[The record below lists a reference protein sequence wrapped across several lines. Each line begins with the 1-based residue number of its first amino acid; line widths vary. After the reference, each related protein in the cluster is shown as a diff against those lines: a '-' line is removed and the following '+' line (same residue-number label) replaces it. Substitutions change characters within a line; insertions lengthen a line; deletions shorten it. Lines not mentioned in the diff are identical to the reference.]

1 MSQSV
6 VQVQQTEMQLWLDKV
21 EAWGQSD
28 SVDVQKDTCF
38 HLSTLRDFL
47 QRLVVN
53 INGMSSTT
61 ETMKKMPYLGQILGR
76 LCWNPVVT
84 ADDKSRALIFQCLWG
99 LYSEQPANALERTA
113 NKWMQN
119 LLCQLTTE
127 EDQSPSIVLLKH
139 LNVSPTQYHL
149 QVLRKV
155 VAKLQENIGKSCS
168 SLGDINER
176 CSCNRIVAT
185 CEACIPLVTCPEVA
199 PLIGSLLQRPFV
211 CPQAAL
217 GCDFLDAL
225 SSAYTSGCLSL
236 EERAVVALWYH
247 SLPNLEEA
255 VLCLLESTVLV
266 DTPLSLQQLE
276 QQIAQSLL
284 PKACAQ
290 HCSIFLV
297 VNDIFRSLLK
307 KQEDQPRIR
316 DLIHSFTSC
325 FYREVT
331 LSRAQTPLKAFF
343 PQSPQNLLLPLLT
356 HPPEASGEARRHHL
370 NWLSGSLRG
379 LTEEE
384 EEAGG
389 GGGVVFEAWF
399 LLVQCSHWMQEALQV
414 LANAEPRDCYP
425 LLWLLTFY
433 HHPTNR
439 GHHRN
444 QRLVCVQQV
453 WDQLHLLFSA
463 PTPHPLPRLLVPVE
477 PLHDLL
483 ALVSPSARRPSPFLI
498 LGLVVNCAVF
508 SRQSQSVSTHA
519 VRMVAAASGP
529 VSRAAHVL
537 SQLEQRLDM
546 GSGGSGTL
554 SDPDTTSVRIRR
566 LQNELATYTPPLDLT
581 DAGHAYHPHSPRW
594 DLTHAR
600 TQWTLTHPVSGLGRA
615 VGVPQT
621 FRVVATSAPPF
632 CTIAC
637 HLLVCC
643 QQPWRK
649 QRERGT
655 YDGTGAT
662 CHTHL

>member
-6 VQVQQTEMQLWLDKV
+6 VQVQQTEMQLWLGKV

-47 QRLVVN
+47 QRLLVN
-53 INGMSSTT
+53 INGM
-61 ETMKKMPYLGQILGR
+61 
-76 LCWNPVVT
+76 
-84 ADDKSRALIFQCLWG
+84 
-99 LYSEQPANALERTA
+99 
-113 NKWMQN
+113 N

-247 SLPNLEEA
+247 SLPNLEEV
-255 VLCLLESTVLV
+255 VLCLLESTVLA

-370 NWLSGSLRG
+370 NWLSGSLRR

-384 EEAGG
+384 EEAGGSG

-453 WDQLHLLFSA
+453 WDQLRLHFSA
-463 PTPHPLPRLLVPVE
+463 PPPHPLPRRLVPAE

-508 SRQSQSVSTHA
+508 SRQSQSVSTHI
-519 VRMVAAASGP
+519 VRMQVAAASGP

-537 SQLEQRLDM
+537 SQLEQRLDT

-566 LQNELATYTPPLDLT
+566 LQNELATSTPPLDLT

-594 DLTHAR
+594 DLTH
-600 TQWTLTHPVSGLGRA
+600 TVDTNTP
-615 VGVPQT
+615 
-621 FRVVATSAPPF
+621 
-632 CTIAC
+632 C
-637 HLLVCC
+637 
-643 QQPWRK
+643 
-649 QRERGT
+649 
-655 YDGTGAT
+655 
-662 CHTHL
+662 